1 MTFNYSSLPPSVTF
15 RRAVP
20 TVRCERCLAFTWTQH
35 KRNQSFI
42 SFSRTALLH
51 LHRRVHFY
59 RDVTFK
65 SYSPEVPLTEK
76 GKVSSFY
83 CPYIPHLPNNQ
94 RIKNCQLD
102 ARTPHLHTAKIGL
115 NKAAM

>member
-1 MTFNYSSLPPSVTF
+1 MTFNYSSPPPSVTF

-20 TVRCERCLAFTWTQH
+20 TAHCERCLAFTWTQH

-42 SFSRTALLH
+42 SFSRTALRH
-51 LHRRVHFY
+51 LRVGGFFY
-59 RDVTFK
+59 RDATFK
-65 SYSPEVPLTEK
+65 SYSPEVPLKEK

-83 CPYIPHLPNNQ
+83 CPYIPHLPNDQ

-102 ARTPHLHTAKIGL
+102 SRTPHLHTAKIGL
-115 NKAAM
+115 NKEVM